1 MEVGHRLESER
12 DGRSFVRLNVGS
24 QRGELKVFF

>member
-1 MEVGHRLESER
+1 MEEGHRLEIEM
-12 DGRSFVRLNVGS
+12 DGRTFVRVDVGS